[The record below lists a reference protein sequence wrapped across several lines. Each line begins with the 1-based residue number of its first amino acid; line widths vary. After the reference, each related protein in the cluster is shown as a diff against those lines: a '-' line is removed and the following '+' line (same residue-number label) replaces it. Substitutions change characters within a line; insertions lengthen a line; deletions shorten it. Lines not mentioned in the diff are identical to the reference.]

1 MKISEII
8 ETYIENQNKI
18 NKLNDNLKQLKEN
31 NKKISDT
38 ILHFMENNKKN
49 DISYKNNIF
58 EKKQT
63 LTHSGISQKLL
74 KNSITNYFKKHNIN
88 EEKIDDLI
96 QYILNNREKTQ
107 KNELKVKTN

>member
-8 ETYIENQNKI
+8 EAYIENQNKI
-18 NKLNDNLKQLKEN
+18 NKLNDNLKQLKEA

-63 LTHSGISQKLL
+63 LTHSSISQKLL
-74 KNSITNYFKKHNIN
+74 KNSITDYFKKHNIN
-88 EEKIDDLI
+88 EEKTDDLI
-96 QYILNNREKTQ
+96 KYILNNREKTQ
-107 KNELKVKTN
+107 KNELKVKTI